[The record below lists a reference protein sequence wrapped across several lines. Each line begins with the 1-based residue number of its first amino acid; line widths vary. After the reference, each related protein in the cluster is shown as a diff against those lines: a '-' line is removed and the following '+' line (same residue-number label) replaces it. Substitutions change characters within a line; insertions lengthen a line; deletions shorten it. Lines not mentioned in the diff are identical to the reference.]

1 MFSKRGQCKF
11 QSWGGK
17 VCILWMRRGV
27 DSGKPREED
36 MKGTIASSNNR
47 AGSMF
52 LKTLINKSEN
62 RNKTKIGF
70 FSAHEN

>member
-1 MFSKRGQCKF
+1 
-11 QSWGGK
+11 
-17 VCILWMRRGV
+17 MRRGV